1 MSSLPEIGA
10 KLIHQYDSLA
20 RKIGQNL
27 AFERFYFLGSGGR
40 YGLACEVSLKMKEMT
55 LTHSEPFH
63 FLEFRHG
70 PMSMV
75 NKNTVVVGMLSEANQ
90 VQEQKV
96 LDEMQ
101 ALGATL
107 FGLSEKD
114 ALVSFESRLPEAV
127 RGSLYLP
134 VLQLMAYY
142 RSMAK
147 DLNPDRPSNLTSVV
161 SLNLP

>member
-1 MSSLPEIGA
+1 M
-10 KLIHQYDSLA
+10 
-20 RKIGQNL
+20 
-27 AFERFYFLGSGGR
+27 
-40 YGLACEVSLKMKEMT
+40 
-55 LTHSEPFH
+55 THSEPFH

-101 ALGATL
+101 TLGATL

-114 ALVSFESRLPEAV
+114 ALVSFESKLPEAV
-127 RGSLYLP
+127 RD
-134 VLQLMAYY
+134 QWQ
-142 RSMAK
+142 RI
-147 DLNPDRPSNLTSVV
+147 
-161 SLNLP
+161 